1 MVYTKNVELQS
12 VKQVDK
18 GTSNKALTI
27 NKKKYLFR
35 QSSLGTSFGHLVPFV
50 REDWTTGL

>member
-27 NKKKYLFR
+27 NKKNICLDN
-35 QSSLGTSFGHLVPFV
+35 LL
-50 REDWTTGL
+50 